1 MVQPREKY
9 KFTPVRIAFWIIMTA
24 LFSIGIYGWFFV
36 GVSSRPR
43 NPDKAYCIM
52 HQRNLQQAVRS
63 YANMEGLKPGDSLDW
78 SKIIGPGLFLETKP
92 ACPVHGDLP
101 FSPVIPQIG
110 TLAAPCQDPEHRPA
124 GTEDW

>member
-1 MVQPREKY
+1 MQPRERY

-24 LFSIGIYGWFFV
+24 LFSIGIYGWLTART
-36 GVSSRPR
+36 SLRPV
-43 NPDKAYCIM
+43 NLEKSGCILQ
-52 HQRNLQQAVRS
+52 QRNLQQAVRS
-63 YANMEGLKPGDSLDW
+63 YANMESLKPGDSLDW

-101 FSPVIPQIG
+101 LSPVIPQIG
-110 TLAAPCQDPEHRPA
+110 TLAAPCHDPEHRPA